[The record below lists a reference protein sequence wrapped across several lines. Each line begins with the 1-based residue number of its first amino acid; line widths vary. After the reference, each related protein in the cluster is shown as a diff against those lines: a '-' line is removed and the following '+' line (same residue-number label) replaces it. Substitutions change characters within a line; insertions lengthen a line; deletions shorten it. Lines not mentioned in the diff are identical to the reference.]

1 MPPRVLVLVFCCSAL
16 EKAKYQL
23 KTIHHISIS
32 LSLSLS
38 LVVSSSRVYLKVRR
52 CLHRSATRDSRLF
65 HLSCVAI
72 STRACRTNLDE
83 TGCRAAKPSQ
93 NVVVGKALRKNNGL
107 LKRNVDLLHLLST
120 VGLPVP
126 LHRWSSWDLS

>member
-1 MPPRVLVLVFCCSAL
+1 
-16 EKAKYQL
+16 
-23 KTIHHISIS
+23 
-32 LSLSLS
+32 
-38 LVVSSSRVYLKVRR
+38 VSSSRVYLKVRR